1 MITDNYK
8 NDLKKLHK
16 SKAFGNRSKIPAEVT
31 RCIEEYNIESILDF
45 GCGKGNVVA
54 ALKETYPNLKV
65 YGYDPGRDGYD
76 ALPDSIDMII
86 STDVLEHI
94 EPELLEETL
103 LDLAKRTDKVMY
115 HLIACHPAKKSLSDG
130 RMYYH
135 IIIDKENPA
144 EGIKELRYIDPRKLR
159 KVREIKKQKD
169 EWKILILDKKE
180 ELQHAQEDNREIIPV
195 KTEKA
200 V

>member
-31 RCIEEYNIESILDF
+31 RCIEEYNIRSILDF

-76 ALPDSIDMII
+76 ALPDSVDMII

-130 RMYYH
+130 RNAHLIVETPDWWKNKLATVLDWKMYN
-135 IIIDKENPA
+135 ENTQEYLAQP
-144 EGIKELRYIDPRKLR
+144 
-159 KVREIKKQKD
+159 KKGPSIQV
-169 EWKILILDKKE
+169 
-180 ELQHAQEDNREIIPV
+180 V
-195 KTEKA
+195 KYTVTLEKNGNS
-200 V
+200 